1 MKKKLLVLLVLLSFL
16 LPINTLALSKDYK
29 DEVYDIVDKK
39 VESGK
44 VNLYLFR
51 GEGCPHCRD
60 EEKWLKS
67 ISKEYGDKLNI
78 YTYEVWY
85 DKDNSLLMEEVAKR
99 FDTQANGVPFTIIG
113 DKYYFGFSETIQSNI
128 ENTIC
133 DYLEI
138 ENKSEVKIPFL
149 GKVNMRN
156 VSIPMV
162 AAILGLIDGF
172 NPCAMWILL
181 FLINMLFGMKDT
193 KKSLILGFIFLF
205 VSGFVYFLSMLGINF
220 IISVATVS
228 ILKIAIALFIL
239 GAGIYNFNKYLKIRK
254 EETGCVVVDDK
265 KRKKII
271 TKIRNIVS
279 SKSFIISI
287 VGIMALAISVNL
299 IELACSLGFPMV
311 FNELL
316 TINNVKGVVKF
327 IYLLI
332 YIICYMLDD
341 IVVFT
346 ISMCTLEAFGITN
359 KYSKLTT
366 LISAIIMIIMGLLLI
381 FKPDWLMLNF

>member
-1 MKKKLLVLLVLLSFL
+1 MKKFLFLVLFISLIIPVN
-16 LPINTLALSKDYK
+16 ILALSKDYK
-29 DEVYDIVDKK
+29 DRVYDLVDKK
-39 VESGK
+39 VEDGK

-51 GEGCPHCRD
+51 GEGCPHCAD
-60 EEKWLKS
+60 EEEWLNS
-67 ISKEYGDKLNI
+67 IKEDYKGKLNI
-78 YTYEVWY
+78 YEYEVWY
-85 DKDNSLLMEEVAKR
+85 DKENAKLMEEVAKR
-99 FDTQANGVPFTIIG
+99 FDTEANGVPFTIIG
-113 DKYYFGFSETIQSNI
+113 DKYYSGSSEAIESDM

-138 ENKSEVKIPFL
+138 KNNSEVKMPIL
-149 GKVNMRN
+149 GKVNMRT

-162 AAILGLIDGF
+162 AVILGLIDGF

-181 FLINMLFGMKDT
+181 FLINMLFGMEDK
-193 KKSLILGFIFLF
+193 KKSWILGLVFLF

-220 IISVATVS
+220 ILGVATISV
-228 ILKIAIALFIL
+228 LKIAIALFIL
-239 GAGIYNFNKYLKIRK
+239 GAGIYNFRKYLKIRD
-254 EETGCVVVDDK
+254 EESGCVVVDDK
-265 KRKKII
+265 KRRKII

-287 VGIMALAISVNL
+287 IGIMALAVSVNL
-299 IELACSLGFPMV
+299 IELACSLGFPMI

-316 TINNVKGVVKF
+316 TINKIGGVLRI

-332 YIICYMLDD
+332 YIIFYMFDD
-341 IVVFT
+341 ILVFT
-346 ISMCTLEAFGITN
+346 ISMSTLEAFGITN

-366 LISAIIMIIMGLLLI
+366 LISSIIMIIMGLLLI